1 MLLDLGIRFI
11 SFAHG
16 LSKLMPHCLQEE
28 HLMEFCK
35 RAFPRQDRILGFLKG
50 ARGGIAPHPLGACL
64 EHVPDH
70 AHRSLHACHKGLFGL
85 RDIDWTV
92 LTLVHDTATLMLGSI
107 GRMMMKVSR
116 VAYRALEL

>member
-1 MLLDLGIRFI
+1 
-11 SFAHG
+11 
-16 LSKLMPHCLQEE
+16 MPHCLQAA
-28 HLMEFCK
+28 HLMECGK
-35 RAFPRQDRILGFLKG
+35 RACPRQARMLGFRKG
-50 ARGGIAPHPLGACL
+50 ARGGIAPPPLGACL
-64 EHVPDH
+64 AHVPDH